1 MSRTYTQPVP
11 PQGPGS
17 DHARMMCMESASS
30 IAKILQLYE
39 IRYPLR
45 RMAVHAVGIVCSAA
59 LLLVFQNITNYQGVD
74 TEVVKHN
81 LSTCF
86 RALEQFELSWES
98 AKRARDFLLLL
109 QRQWELRNRD
119 ARAGRRQEAAPEYQP
134 RKRARMFD
142 AHETQASDETV
153 DIPPDQLV
161 QPSMLSSEWQGAG
174 DFVDMEN
181 ELDLDWISSE
191 FPFAMPPGLL
201 DRL

>member
-1 MSRTYTQPVP
+1 
-11 PQGPGS
+11 
-17 DHARMMCMESASS
+17 MCMDSASS
-30 IAKILQLYE
+30 IAKFLQLYE

-59 LLLVFQNITNYQGVD
+59 LLLLFQNITNYPEAD
-74 TEVVKHN
+74 TEIVKYN

-109 QRQWELRNRD
+109 QRQWELRSRD

-134 RKRARMFD
+134 RKRARTFD
-142 AHETQASDETV
+142 VPETQASDGTV
-153 DIPPDQLV
+153 ELPPDQLV
-161 QPSMLSSEWQGAG
+161 QPSMLSGERQSAG
-174 DFVDMEN
+174 DFIDMEN
-181 ELDLDWISSE
+181 EQDLDWISSE
-191 FPFAMPPGLL
+191 FPFAMPPGIL